1 MPLALSM
8 AVIVIGAQMRCTSW
22 SMYEPSV
29 DAKYFCSF
37 TRNSIELT
45 KLAPAPIAA
54 ALTSSSRST
63 FSLIGTSIAFLRIG
77 VFQLTSPTPGALASC
92 TGAVCTPA
100 LALAI
105 AAACCAAR
113 ATSAVL
119 SALVAAKPQ
128 APLTITRMPTP
139 VDSVLTT
146 FCTLSSRVITN
157 CRR

>member
-1 MPLALSM
+1 M
-8 AVIVIGAQMRCTSW
+8 
-22 SMYEPSV
+22 
-29 DAKYFCSF
+29 DAKYFCSL

-45 KLAPAPIAA
+45 KLAPAPIAP
-54 ALTSSSRST
+54 ALTSSSSST

-77 VFQLTSPTPGALASC
+77 VRQDTSPTPGAAASC

-113 ATSAVL
+113 ATSVVP
-119 SALVAAKPQ
+119 SWLVAAKPQ

-139 VDSVLTT
+139 VDSVFTT
-146 FCTLSSRVITN
+146 FWTLSSRVITYW
-157 CRR
+157 RR

>member
-1 MPLALSM
+1 M